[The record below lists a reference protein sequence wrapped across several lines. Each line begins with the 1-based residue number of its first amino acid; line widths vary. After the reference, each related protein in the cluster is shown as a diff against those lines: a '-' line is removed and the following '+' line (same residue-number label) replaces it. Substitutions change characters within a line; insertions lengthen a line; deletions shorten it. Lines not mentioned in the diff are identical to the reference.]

1 MHHAISP
8 SPVFFFFST
17 VLIPAAKRKIG
28 SNNPFLVPKPL
39 LRNEHILPAV
49 VWLIPVIPV
58 SNSSKESAAQRT
70 KIGIRLRFTGKLKLL
85 HVTADVVLPFS
96 SVAQQSDAEQVQT
109 QDDLDGTQHLNSGIS
124 SLRILLSPWATANVT
139 ELSQSL

>member
-8 SPVFFFFST
+8 SPVFFFST

-70 KIGIRLRFTGKLKLL
+70 KIGIRLRFTGKPKLL

>member
-1 MHHAISP
+1 M
-8 SPVFFFFST
+8 
-17 VLIPAAKRKIG
+17 
-28 SNNPFLVPKPL
+28 
-39 LRNEHILPAV
+39 
-49 VWLIPVIPV
+49 IPV

-124 SLRILLSPWATANVT
+124 SLRILLSP
-139 ELSQSL
+139 